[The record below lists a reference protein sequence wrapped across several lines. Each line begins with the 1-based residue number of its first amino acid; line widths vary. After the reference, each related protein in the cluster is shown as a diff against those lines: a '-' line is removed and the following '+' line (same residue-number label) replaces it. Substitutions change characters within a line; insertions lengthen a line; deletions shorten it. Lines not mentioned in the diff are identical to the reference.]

1 MPEMA
6 AAETGRIAAALYRRP
21 NRRVLAAMLDELV
34 DQKGILSEM
43 EVDVAGQQVRR
54 HESFV
59 ADHLTFGIQHLVG
72 GLEPAVVAGDPAPV
86 KLVSAVELAA
96 GRKNAVLQRQELSV
110 AEAVDF
116 AVHFDINRN
125 HAHHLVGAVGGA
137 K

>member
-6 AAETGRIAAALYRRP
+6 AAETGRIVAALYRRP

-34 DQKGILSEM
+34 DQQGILSEM
-43 EVDVAGQQVRR
+43 EVAVAGQQVRR
-54 HESFV
+54 NESFV
-59 ADHLTFGIQHLVG
+59 ADHLPFGIQHLVG

-116 AVHFDINRN
+116 TVHLDINRN

-137 K
+137 Q